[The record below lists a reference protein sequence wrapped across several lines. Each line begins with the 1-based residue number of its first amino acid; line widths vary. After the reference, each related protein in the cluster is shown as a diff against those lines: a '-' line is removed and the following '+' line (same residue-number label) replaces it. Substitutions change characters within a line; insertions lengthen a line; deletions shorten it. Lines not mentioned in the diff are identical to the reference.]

1 MPTAPHLDQRRL
13 LDLQALDTQLAKLA
27 HATRSHPT
35 IAALAELDGR
45 AADLHRAAVLQGSRV
60 GDLKRALTKA
70 EDDVAQVRTRRE
82 RDQQRLDSGAFD
94 AKTSQAV
101 TAELESLA
109 RRQGALEDIELEA
122 MEEVEVA
129 ESELAS
135 IREQEGAIEADVAR
149 LTAERDKA
157 LGELAR
163 QVEEITGRR
172 AVAADGIDSALL
184 ALYEKVRTQNSGLA
198 ALAVRGSTTEPVRLD
213 LSLSEIAAIKAAGA
227 DELLRDEEHGYI
239 LVRLDD

>member
-1 MPTAPHLDQRRL
+1 MPTAPYLDQRRL

-27 HATRSHPT
+27 HAKRTHPT
-35 IAALAELDGR
+35 LAALAELDGR
-45 AADLHRAAVLQGSRV
+45 AGDLHRAAVLQSSRV

-101 TAELESLA
+101 TAELVALA
-109 RRQGALEDIELEA
+109 RRQSDLEDIELEA
-122 MEEVEVA
+122 MEALEGA

-135 IREQEGAIEADVAR
+135 IREQEAAIDADVAR
-149 LTAERDKA
+149 LTAERDAA
-157 LGELAR
+157 LAELTR
-163 QVEEITGRR
+163 QEEEITERR
-172 AVAADGIDSALL
+172 GVAAGGIDAALL
-184 ALYEKVRTQNSGLA
+184 ARYEKVRARNSGLA
-198 ALAVRGSTTEPVRLD
+198 VLAVRGATTEPVQVN
-213 LSLSEIAAIKAAGA
+213 LSISEVAAIKGAGA
-227 DELLRDEEHGYI
+227 DELLTDEEHGYI